1 MPNLFGRAGPF
12 DESVNK
18 ICDIGTGNDDW
29 QLIMNLCDKVNTTPQ
44 GPKLIIKAILKK
56 MKLSDEM
63 KLGHVV
69 TLLDACVNNCA
80 RPLHLELCT
89 RENLNELGTFLVK
102 NNSSLNQE
110 VANLKAAMVK
120 WSKAFGEDPQLYL
133 LSVTII
139 NLKGQGVGFPTDIGN
154 APPVNLPTP
163 VSSASRTE
171 QEDDEMMKK
180 AIELSLKDSQGK
192 GGGSSQQHLYPT
204 FTADKPAASDH
215 ELFKVKALYDFE
227 AAEENEITFKTGD
240 IISVTDNNDQNW
252 WKGRTARS
260 SGLFPSNFVTQQ
272 MDTPA
277 PVEQPVAKEPVK
289 ITQVNPQQIDLLLEM
304 LRNADATVTN
314 EEEDAYIAE
323 LESQVEQQ
331 EPLVNAEFTT
341 LKAKHDNLSSINDD
355 MSRVVGIFHK
365 LLKEAPVVAPVQ
377 VPQPIQYQS
386 YQPPQNSV
394 GPSTHQYEQ
403 AGPMRGY
410 APPQPNMGNHPT
422 LQPGQSYP
430 QGSQYP
436 PPTPPPS
443 YATVPRQGE
452 SQYTENTYYN
462 PPPQQQVQHQGP
474 GGFQP
479 IYPGHPQAT
488 QHQPPMYNNHP
499 PPGGAQY
506 NPQSNIAHVSPIAQ
520 SEPNGLQ

>member
-1 MPNLFGRAGPF
+1 
-12 DESVNK
+12 
-18 ICDIGTGNDDW
+18 
-29 QLIMNLCDKVNTTPQ
+29 
-44 GPKLIIKAILKK
+44 
-56 MKLSDEM
+56 
-63 KLGHVV
+63 
-69 TLLDACVNNCA
+69 
-80 RPLHLELCT
+80 
-89 RENLNELGTFLVK
+89 
-102 NNSSLNQE
+102 
-110 VANLKAAMVK
+110 
-120 WSKAFGEDPQLYL
+120 
-133 LSVTII
+133 
-139 NLKGQGVGFPTDIGN
+139 
-154 APPVNLPTP
+154 
-163 VSSASRTE
+163 
-171 QEDDEMMKK
+171 
-180 AIELSLKDSQGK
+180 
-192 GGGSSQQHLYPT
+192 
-204 FTADKPAASDH
+204 
-215 ELFKVKALYDFE
+215 
-227 AAEENEITFKTGD
+227 
-240 IISVTDNNDQNW
+240 
-252 WKGRTARS
+252 
-260 SGLFPSNFVTQQ
+260 
-272 MDTPA
+272 
-277 PVEQPVAKEPVK
+277 
-289 ITQVNPQQIDLLLEM
+289 
-304 LRNADATVTN
+304 
-314 EEEDAYIAE
+314 
-323 LESQVEQQ
+323 
-331 EPLVNAEFTT
+331 
-341 LKAKHDNLSSINDD
+341 